1 MTCRA
6 CSIQKGEGRLHFPSK
21 GFSCVF
27 YYLEYYLL
35 CYSFSK
41 ITFSHR
47 SCYLLIRDL
56 YLWRNVPDFPVIGSM
71 ITFVFFKGKVAKSE
85 ISGNLFRIQWNHLD
99 HFACIIICCLY
110 FIKSVCLTMNSYSN
124 LKLRN

>member
-71 ITFVFFKGKVAKSE
+71 ITFVFFKGKVAKNEISEENYLEYSE
-85 ISGNLFRIQWNHLD
+85 IIWIILHVLLFVVCISLNLFVLP
-99 HFACIIICCLY
+99 
-110 FIKSVCLTMNSYSN
+110 
-124 LKLRN
+124 